1 MNCDNYKIVKKDK
14 IDEAQDAII
23 NDVLKQNGFDK
34 YYILGEI
41 NAIKTLI
48 EVLKNDDDFLYKKDL
63 IEFIKTAFK
72 DYDWTKN
79 IIDAIVEKYD

>member
-23 NDVLKQNGFDK
+23 DDVLKQNGFDK

-41 NAIKTLI
+41 NAIKILI
-48 EVLKNDDDFLYKKDL
+48 DVLKNDDGFLYKKDL

-72 DYDWTKN
+72 DYDWTNN